1 MLFNSYEFIFLYLPI
16 ILLLYYKL
24 AKFFNCNVAKY
35 FLILASLI
43 FYSYWDISN
52 LPILLFSICV
62 NYLIGHNL
70 QKKRNISLL
79 VIGIIF
85 NIAYLMYFKYTN
97 FIINNFNYFF
107 NTNFVNH
114 YIELPLGIS
123 FFTFTQTAYL
133 VDVYR
138 GETKEYTKSDF
149 LLFVTI
155 FPHLIAGP
163 ILYHKDI
170 IPQFSFFEN
179 YKVNYKNL
187 VYGLIWFIIG
197 LFKKVAIA
205 DKLSEYVKVIYSNT
219 ASLSTIDA
227 WVGSLAYTLQ
237 LYFDFSGYSEMA
249 IGLGL
254 MLNFKLPIN
263 FNSPYK
269 SISIIEFWRKWHIT
283 LSSFL
288 KNYLY
293 IPLGGN
299 RNGNHLRNIMIT
311 MFLGGIWHGAGWTF
325 IFWGILH
332 GVFICINHLWR
343 KFNIYL
349 PVFVSWFITFNC
361 VNIAWILF
369 RSENI
374 YDAVNIILAMFSS
387 DFNCVFFSIKQ
398 IIMVLVC
405 LVVVI
410 FLPNVRTI
418 IEEYVKINYKY
429 LFLMIILFFIAFFNM
444 YKNTEFLYFQF

>member
-1 MLFNSYEFIFLYLPI
+1 MLFNSYEFILLYLPVT
-16 ILLLYYKL
+16 LFVYYKI
-24 AKFFNCNVAKY
+24 AKVFDRNVAKY

-52 LPILLFSICV
+52 LPVLLFSICI

-70 QKKRNISLL
+70 QKNRKVTLL

-85 NIAYLMYFKYTN
+85 NIVYLMYFKYMN
-97 FIINNFNYFF
+97 FIIDNLNCFF
-107 NTNFVNH
+107 STDFVNNH
-114 YIELPLGIS
+114 IELPLGIS

-138 GETKEYTKSDF
+138 GETKDYTKSDF

-187 VYGLIWFIIG
+187 VYGLFWFIIG
-197 LFKKVAIA
+197 LFKKTVIA
-205 DKLSEYVKVIYSNT
+205 DTLSEFVKAIYVNT

-227 WVGSLAYTLQ
+227 WIGSLAYTLQ

-254 MLNFKLPIN
+254 MLNLNLPIN

-269 SISIIEFWRKWHIT
+269 SQSIIEFWRKWHIT
-283 LSSFL
+283 LSTFL

-299 RNGNHLRNIMIT
+299 RNGKHLRNIMIT

-343 KFNIYL
+343 KLNISL
-349 PVFVSWFITFNC
+349 PVFISWLMTFNC

-374 YDAVNIILAMFSS
+374 YDAINIILAMFSS
-387 DFNCVFFSIKQ
+387 NFTYELFSIKQ
-398 IIMVLVC
+398 IIIVLVC
-405 LVVVI
+405 LSIVI
-410 FLPNVRTI
+410 LLPNVEI
-418 IEEYVKINYKY
+418 IVKKYMKINYKY
-429 LFLMIILFFIAFFNM
+429 LFLMVTLFLISFFNM
-444 YKNTEFLYFQF
+444 YRKTEFLYFQF